1 MFGRNQ
7 MSSEWAFYTNPKAL
21 LEQNSTG
28 TRSSWSFFGL
38 NDVWGCLRFGW
49 CQWLKSQEVDHGR
62 ASTFG
67 WCFMMFVPQI
77 VCHAGKSWNQ
87 PQHSPPFR
95 WRHSGGLLDSTM
107 WSTSR
112 SSALRPGI
120 LMNRKLWVVGPES
133 WKDLNFCHYPGRGSG
148 VQVMLLCLF
157 FAKRGEALSESWV
170 SSNCDYYYG
179 FIQCLS
185 SFWYQQNSFFWV
197 CRCTC
202 TPNVHRM
209 YTVYGYESI
218 PINTIFRGMHIHLP
232 AILGF
237 TRGTRVLTHCHITC
251 LTIPLKHSQEA
262 PEWKPEDR
270 RSGGVRCSVAA
281 DVQRGVPWR
290 SWSSLYENMFWSLW
304 NPMFEAGRCVRL
316 GI

>member
-1 MFGRNQ
+1 MFHDVRPTKRLPCR
-7 MSSEWAFYTNPKAL
+7 EI
-21 LEQNSTG
+21 LEPAN
-28 TRSSWSFFGL
+28 
-38 NDVWGCLRFGW
+38 
-49 CQWLKSQEVDHGR
+49 
-62 ASTFG
+62 
-67 WCFMMFVPQI
+67 
-77 VCHAGKSWNQ
+77 
-87 PQHSPPFR
+87 SPPFR

-112 SSALRPGI
+112 SSALRPGS

-148 VQVMLLCLF
+148 VQVMLLRLF

-170 SSNCDYYYG
+170 SSNCDYDYG

-209 YTVYGYESI
+209 YRWNIRRKHLSGSRRTAAVYNEAS
-218 PINTIFRGMHIHLP
+218 HEDHE
-232 AILGF
+232 
-237 TRGTRVLTHCHITC
+237 VLSMKI
-251 LTIPLKHSQEA
+251 K
-262 PEWKPEDR
+262 
-270 RSGGVRCSVAA
+270 
-281 DVQRGVPWR
+281 
-290 SWSSLYENMFWSLW
+290 MFWSLW
-304 NPMFEAGRCVRL
+304 KPMFEAGRCVRL

>member
-1 MFGRNQ
+1 MNLKWLEILFVIGTNCHSVAGAQDLLQARKGAGVPHPGIYNVQRWEAVWTSMDLSNTSKIIQNWPFDVWLLLIVGIWFNLKFDIIKASPMFGRNQ

-170 SSNCDYYYG
+170 SSNCDYHYG

-209 YTVYGYESI
+209 YTECTPNVHRI
-218 PINTIFRGMHIHLP
+218 WLWINT
-232 AILGF
+232 
-237 TRGTRVLTHCHITC
+237 
-251 LTIPLKHSQEA
+251 
-262 PEWKPEDR
+262 
-270 RSGGVRCSVAA
+270 
-281 DVQRGVPWR
+281 
-290 SWSSLYENMFWSLW
+290 Y
-304 NPMFEAGRCVRL
+304 
-316 GI
+316 